1 MREHIRTCVFRP
13 YRRGMGPTFTLR
25 LYDMGEPYQGG
36 PHWRIGYTL
45 DMSQN
50 GRSVRL
56 FDASD
61 FGCAPSNAIDSDACV
76 ESLMGFL
83 TLRPGDTDSDYF
95 KSYSD
100 EQRAYC
106 DQHAEQLGACVM
118 FRFCDE
124 DGNVKARK

>member
-13 YRRGMGPTFTLR
+13 YRKGMGPTFTLR
-25 LYDMGEPYQGG
+25 LYDMGELYQGG
-36 PHWRIGYTL
+36 PHWRLAYTL

-61 FGCAPSNAIDSDACV
+61 FGCAPCNAIDSDACI

-83 TLRPGDTDSDYF
+83 TLRPGDT
-95 KSYSD
+95 D

-118 FRFCDE
+118 RRFCDE